1 MKIKWITYNIAK
13 HGLMDAILVKLTTE
27 ESWSAQEDGAKI
39 KIQPLKDTAKK
50 KLFLILH

>member
-13 HGLMDAILVKLTTE
+13 HGLMDAILVKLMME
-27 ESWSAQEDGAKI
+27 KSWSAQEDGAKI

-50 KLFLILH
+50 QLFLILH